1 MILIT
6 GATGFV
12 GTGLVGELSNRQLA
26 HRSISRKRRDGFYAI
41 GDIDGATDW
50 SDALAGITTVVHLA
64 ARVHVMKESAA
75 DPLVAFRSAN
85 VEATLNLARQSAKA
99 GVKRFIFLSS
109 IKVNGETTDG
119 RSAFTAD
126 DIADPHDPY
135 GQSKHEAEQALL
147 TLARTSDMQV
157 TIIRPP
163 LIYGPGVKANFAALL
178 KLTRSRL
185 PLPIGSIDNKRSL
198 VFLGN
203 LVDFIICCI
212 GSEKAA
218 NQIFLVSDDE
228 DVSTSEL
235 VRRLGGEMNVKP
247 LLIPVPRRLM
257 ETVAKFAGK
266 GAITN
271 RLFGSLQ
278 VDIQKSRELLD
289 WSPPYSLSV
298 GLRITIAG

>member
-26 HRSISRKRRDGFYAI
+26 HRPISRNRRDGFYAI
-41 GDIDGATDW
+41 GNIDGTTDW
-50 SDALAGITTVVHLA
+50 SDALVGITTVVHLA

-75 DPLVAFRSAN
+75 DPLSAFRSAN
-85 VEATLNLARQSAKA
+85 VDATLNLARQSAKA
-99 GVKRFIFLSS
+99 GVTRFIFLSS
-109 IKVNGETTDG
+109 IKVNGETTDN
-119 RSAFTAD
+119 RPAFTAD

-147 TLARTSDMQV
+147 TFARTSNMQV

-185 PLPIGSIDNKRSL
+185 PLPIGSIDNNRSL

-218 NQIFLVSDDE
+218 NQIFLVSDNE

-235 VRRLGGEMNVKP
+235 VRRLGQEMNVKP
-247 LLIPVPRRLM
+247 RLIPVPRGLI
-257 ETVAKFAGK
+257 ETAARFAGK

-271 RLFGSLQ
+271 RIFGSLQ

-289 WSPPYSLSV
+289 WSPPYSLSE
-298 GLRITIAG
+298 GLRITVAA